1 MSENPISNDRSKHI
15 DYRVFALRERVAD
28 GIVRLVDCSTYDM
41 LADPLTK
48 NLPAPAFLRHRDVAL
63 GQTLH
68 TAPLL
73 PADLTVGGP
82 QISTQHK

>member
-63 GQTLH
+63 GRTRH

-73 PADLTVGGP
+73 PTDLTVGGP
-82 QISTQHK
+82 RISTPRE